1 MTYCLENLSVQRYL
15 DLALELGLEKNDVE
29 RFEANYPGNSKRVLQ
44 EIIDLW
50 MNKSDPTWEFL
61 KRVLGKMSMNNIAST
76 I

>member
-1 MTYCLENLSVQRYL
+1 MMW
-15 DLALELGLEKNDVE
+15 ND
-29 RFEANYPGNSKRVLQ
+29 SKQIIQEIPRVLQ

-50 MNKSDPTWEFL
+50 MKKSDPTWEFL